1 MTWKLECLP
10 NTWDLIWPLAGGV
23 TPHPPFQLSTPN
35 YPPGGLK
42 STPPYLW
49 VNPKLGN
56 PHATYAFSDLT
67 CNTDFWRFKQ
77 IIITLLS
84 PELVRNCNCLKIL
97 VRYVPH
103 TSNNHSRAEAIKTV
117 SCWSRQI
124 PVTGT
129 SLYYV
134 LPALPLLYT
143 IICIPSP
150 MHLLP
155 TYLLLWTNYS
165 GKPDILSWDSTRHIQ
180 SQYTYS

>member
-1 MTWKLECLP
+1 MSLKHLIS
-10 NTWDLIWPLAGGV
+10 DL
-23 TPHPPFQLSTPN
+23 TPTRGCHPPPTIPVV
-35 YPPGGLK
+35 YPKLPTRG
-42 STPPYLW
+42 SQVNSPYLW

-56 PHATYAFSDLT
+56 PNATHAFSDLT
-67 CNTDFWRFKQ
+67 CNTDFLRFKQ

-84 PELVRNCNCLKIL
+84 PELGRNCSCLKIL

-103 TSNNHSRAEAIKTV
+103 TSNNHSRADAIKTV